1 MDGYFPCSSKI
12 PATPHCTQRSK
23 PVGTIFCTG
32 VDIKSC
38 KVVGFDH
45 FIKHEIQQTTWR
57 LIDSKASHPAGLCI
71 LFHPAIPDARIWS
84 KLGEK
89 EEHGEYWEHGEH
101 GKDRKHQSNDLNTL
115 FFIRNTLLVTQ
126 NTLFGN
132 HTAVLGDLF
141 YKAETHS
148 LPKNPC
154 VTSKIHDKSL
164 TKILQDID
172 VPEFSS

>member
-1 MDGYFPCSSKI
+1 MTQRKQGQCGSKLVDGYFPCSSKI

-23 PVGTIFCTG
+23 SVGTIFCTG

-101 GKDRKHQSNDLNTL
+101 GKDRKHQSNDLKHSIFYSKHSICDSKHSFWKL
-115 FFIRNTLLVTQ
+115 YSW
-126 NTLFGN
+126 FGR
-132 HTAVLGDLF
+132 L
-141 YKAETHS
+141 
-148 LPKNPC
+148 
-154 VTSKIHDKSL
+154 
-164 TKILQDID
+164 IL
-172 VPEFSS
+172 